1 MFHQSADHAG
11 VNPTDT
17 TINATN
23 VDQLTVK
30 WKAKTG
36 GGILSAA
43 AVADGKV
50 FVGSN
55 DKKVYALDAATG
67 AVKWTVLTGGMVQS
81 APAYDNGTVFV
92 GSFDNKLYAI
102 NASTGAVKWK
112 LTTEG
117 NITFNP
123 TVANG
128 TVYVASKIGGTL
140 YAINETT
147 GVVKWTAH
155 PNFAN
160 TWSSPAVIGS
170 TVYMGWDDDK
180 IYALDASTGATK
192 WSTALGG
199 MVRSAP
205 SVANGVVYVGADDGL
220 LYALSSVGGRV
231 LWKARTAARS
241 TTPAVRSSPAVANG
255 LVYVT
260 SAETTP
266 MGGHLFAFNSTTGA
280 LVWSKTLADYSV
292 ASPAVAN
299 GLVYVGAAK
308 QLSAFDAITGTKYW
322 SSGWSTM
329 GDNVQQSDPAVAE
342 GMVLQGSKD
351 DYLYAFGIVPG
362 QVVGAI
368 VWVSDTGFSPDVVVG
383 FGYGKQVEFDFL
395 GPSTHS
401 VIDSNG
407 LGLINS
413 GPKGPGGTYLVTLPG
428 AGRYDYKD
436 RYSSATG
443 TIKVPMAVSPKSGS
457 IRTKF
462 TVTWAAGPPPPGF
475 VYDIQIKLP
484 GSTKYA
490 HWKWGVTAPSAT
502 YVPTGGKG
510 TYSFQARLTNSA
522 KDKHSAWC
530 TGLLIKVS

>member
-1 MFHQSADHAG
+1 MFHYSANHIG
-11 VNPTDT
+11 VNPIDT
-17 TINATN
+17 AINRTN
-23 VDQLTVK
+23 VDRLTVK
-30 WKAKTG
+30 WKTKTG

-55 DKKVYALDAATG
+55 DNKVYALDSDTG

-92 GSFDNKLYAI
+92 GSFDDKLYAI
-102 NASTGAVKWK
+102 NASTGAVKWTV
-112 LTTEG
+112 TTEG
-117 NITFNP
+117 NIPFNP

-128 TVYVASKIGGTL
+128 TVYVASKIGGRL
-140 YAINETT
+140 YAIDETT
-147 GVVKWTAH
+147 GSVKWTAH
-155 PNFAN
+155 PNYAN
-160 TWSSPAVIGS
+160 TWSSPAVVGS

-220 LYALSSVGGRV
+220 LYAIDATIGAI
-231 LWKARTAARS
+231 LWKARTADKS

-266 MGGHLFAFNSTTGA
+266 MGGHLFAFNSTTGVQ
-280 LVWSKTLADYSV
+280 VWSKTLADYSV

-299 GLVYVGAAK
+299 GLVYVGAAT
-308 QLSAFDAITGTKYW
+308 QLLAFDALTGTKYW

-329 GDNVQQSDPAVAE
+329 GGNVQQSDPAVAE

-362 QVVGAI
+362 QQVGAI
-368 VWVSDTGFSPDVVVG
+368 VNVSDTGFSPDVVVG

-413 GPKGPGGTYLVTLPG
+413 GPKGPGKTYLVTLPG
-428 AGRYDYKD
+428 AGRYDFKD
-436 RYSSATG
+436 GYSSATG
-443 TIKVPMAVSPKSGS
+443 TVKVPMAVSPKSGS
-457 IRTKF
+457 ISTRF
-462 TVTWAAGPPPPGF
+462 TVTWAAGPPPAGF
-475 VYDIQIKLP
+475 VYDIQIKYP
-484 GSTKYA
+484 GATKYA
-490 HWKWGVTAPSAT
+490 QWMWHVTSSTGT
-502 YVPTGGKG
+502 YVPTAGPG

-522 KDKHSAWC
+522 IDKHSGWG
-530 TGLLIKVS
+530 TPVLISVS